1 MNHTLP
7 LGVVEA
13 ENKRDARI
21 LAEHLRGERQVL
33 MEQHRLHLYFVAP
46 SWTVGEIVKV
56 AEEYRTLG
64 FQVALKGVVDAKGDT
79 YGLELTGDLR

>member
-1 MNHTLP
+1 
-7 LGVVEA
+7 
-13 ENKRDARI
+13 
-21 LAEHLRGERQVL
+21 
-33 MEQHRLHLYFVAP
+33 
-46 SWTVGEIVKV
+46 VGEIVKV